1 VGESPIA
8 RSHTRLS
15 AIRQRRVRAGS
26 STPANARLDSTPD
39 SRLYEGVPQH
49 EATHHDLRKL
59 RERFDDYVR
68 RHGLKST
75 QQRDAIVD
83 QFLRSSGHMSI
94 DDLLAKVRKRS
105 PKVGYATVYRTMKL
119 LTECGI
125 AAPRQ
130 FGDGQTRFE
139 VMGDHSHHDHLI
151 CVQCGLILEFE
162 NDAIEQLQ
170 DEMAQNL
177 GGFKLVRHKL
187 ELYGLCPKA
196 AGQKNG
202 FCPNESS

>member
-1 VGESPIA
+1 MAESA
-8 RSHTRLS
+8 ESFTRL
-15 AIRQRRVRAGS
+15 RA
-26 STPANARLDSTPD
+26 
-39 SRLYEGVPQH
+39 Q
-49 EATHHDLRKL
+49 
-59 RERFDDYVR
+59 FDDYVR

-83 QFLRSSGHMSI
+83 MFLRSSGHISI
-94 DDLLAKVRKRS
+94 EDLLAKVRKRN
-105 PKVGYATVYRTMKL
+105 PKVGYATVYRTLKL

-125 AAPRQ
+125 AAARQ

-139 VMGDHSHHDHLI
+139 VVAEHAHHDHLI

-170 DEMAQNL
+170 DEMADRL

-196 AGQKNG
+196 AGVKNG
-202 FCPNESS
+202 YCPNESS